1 MGRPIHIRRHRR
13 RASIASH
20 APQALPTRVYTG
32 CMPHPDIE
40 FETPREGPALV
51 DRLGRPLHDLRI
63 SVTDRCNFRC
73 QYCMPKEV
81 FGPNFAFLPRSEV
94 LTFEEIARIA
104 RLFAERGVKK
114 LRLTGGEPTLRAQ
127 LPTLVEMLRAIP
139 DVEIAM
145 TTNGTLLKNLA
156 EPLAR
161 AGLDRVTVSLDSLD
175 DATFRGMNDMDF
187 PVAMVLE
194 GIDAAAAAGLPVKI
208 NAVVRRGVNDHTLI
222 DLARHFR
229 GTPHIVRF
237 IEFMDVGSTNGW
249 KMDEVI
255 PASELVQQI
264 DAVFPLEPV
273 DANYEGEVAR
283 RYRYRDGQGEI
294 GFITSVTQPF
304 CGTCTRARLSAEGSV
319 YTCLFAAE
327 AGADLRAAMRAGAS
341 DEELGVLIDAMWHAR
356 DDRYSELRSA
366 STAGLRRVEMSYIG
380 G

>member
-1 MGRPIHIRRHRR
+1 
-13 RASIASH
+13 
-20 APQALPTRVYTG
+20 
-32 CMPHPDIE
+32 MPHPDLE
-40 FETPREGPALV
+40 FPGSRGDAAEAALV

-73 QYCMPKEV
+73 PYCMPREV
-81 FGPNFAFLPRSEV
+81 FGADFTFLPRSEI

-104 RLFAERGVKK
+104 RLFAARGVRK

-127 LPTLVEMLRAIP
+127 LPRLVEMLREIP
-139 DVEIAM
+139 DVDIAM
-145 TTNGTLLKNLA
+145 TTNGTLLKSLA

-175 DATFRGMNDMDF
+175 DAIFRDMNDMDF
-187 PVAMVLE
+187 PLVMVLE
-194 GIDAAAAAGLPVKI
+194 GIEAAAAAGLGPVKL
-208 NAVVRRGVNDHTLI
+208 NAVVRKGVNDHTLI

-249 KMDEVI
+249 KLDEVL
-255 PASELVQQI
+255 PAADLVKQI
-264 DAVFPLEPV
+264 DAVFPLVPI
-273 DANYEGEVAR
+273 DANYAGEVAQ
-283 RYRYRDGQGEI
+283 RYRYRDGAGEV

-327 AGADLRAAMRAGAS
+327 AGADLRAALRSGGSGSGAD
-341 DEELGVLIDAMWHAR
+341 DEALGALIDATWHAR
-356 DDRYSELRSA
+356 EDRYSELRSA